1 MLQLV
6 LRKWGRLCQALN
18 WEQCSR
24 QRKPLDDGPEVPESK
39 VFGVHCSYRGS
50 VSLKREFRWVQR
62 EGSLGLRGLHMLCA
76 GVGVVSC
83 SLWAAMEALEEE
95 KAAVISRCS
104 KKAIW
109 ANTGVHNSVR
119 LRRRAMYA
127 WATYRPN
134 PMPRRR

>member
-1 MLQLV
+1 M
-6 LRKWGRLCQALN
+6 
-18 WEQCSR
+18 
-24 QRKPLDDGPEVPESK
+24 
-39 VFGVHCSYRGS
+39 FGVHGSYRGS

-62 EGSLGLRGLHMLCA
+62 EGSLGFRGLHMLCE

-109 ANTGVHNSVR
+109 ANTGIHNSVR

-134 PMPRRR
+134 PMPRRRWGPGSRSTLLGTTWTDSLGVINLFKSRVLRMCQLSRHG